1 MSGAAVGASTRPAYR
16 HAFARPDLTSSR
28 STPYR
33 GCRQPG
39 GAMKR
44 SRVAVGAVA
53 IVAAMAF
60 GGSAGS
66 AMGAT
71 GGDWAQQRYS
81 ATQNPYNPAETAI
94 SAANV
99 TTLHAVWTRQFAA
112 GKAVW
117 APIVSGGHLYS
128 LITGGVI
135 SMNATTGKTR
145 WRIQLAGVSGG
156 GLAAAGGTVYVT
168 TANGVHALDA
178 ATGSELWVFALLIGS
193 AARRRERHRVRRYQ
207 LDLRT
212 RRCHRSEARSFD
224 TVWGDSTPIASN
236 GIVDARRAATSRR
249 STRRP
254 AQSYRRARAHSV
266 HGVQEHPFR
275 LFGHVHGLGR
285 DDRRDPVE

>member
-1 MSGAAVGASTRPAYR
+1 
-16 HAFARPDLTSSR
+16 
-28 STPYR
+28 
-33 GCRQPG
+33 
-39 GAMKR
+39 MKR

-60 GGSAGS
+60 GGWPGA

-71 GGDWAQQRYS
+71 GGDWPQQRYS

-99 TTLHAVWTRQFAA
+99 ATLHAVWTRQFAA

-156 GLAAAGGTVYVT
+156 GLAAAGGTLYVT

-178 ATGSELWVFALLIGS
+178 ATGSELWVFPLLIGS
-193 AARRRERHRVRRYQ
+193 AAPVVANGIVYVGTNSIYA
-207 LDLRT
+207 LDAATGAKLW
-212 RRCHRSEARSFD
+212 SFD

-236 GIVDARRAATSRR
+236 GIVYARRASDVVALDAVTGAVLWTVHDMTPLMVYKNTLFAYYDRFYAVDATTGAIRWGDA
-249 STRRP
+249 P
-254 AQSYRRARAHSV
+254 LV
-266 HGVQEHPFR
+266 G
-275 LFGHVHGLGR
+275 G
-285 DDRRDPVE
+285 